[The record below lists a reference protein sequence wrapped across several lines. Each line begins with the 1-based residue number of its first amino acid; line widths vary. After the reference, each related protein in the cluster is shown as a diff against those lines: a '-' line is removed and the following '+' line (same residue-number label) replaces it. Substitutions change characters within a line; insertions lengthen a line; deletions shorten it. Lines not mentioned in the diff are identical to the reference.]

1 MFMCF
6 QVYMLIELNLV
17 YVTDEGCEKIGE
29 MEVVM
34 FDMLGGCNRS
44 VMCEMIFGGTEL
56 EVKVII
62 KRNG

>member
-1 MFMCF
+1 
-6 QVYMLIELNLV
+6 
-17 YVTDEGCEKIGE
+17 
-29 MEVVM
+29 M
-34 FDMLGGCNRS
+34 FDMLGGRNRS

>member
-1 MFMCF
+1 
-6 QVYMLIELNLV
+6 MLIELNLV
-17 YVTDEGCEKIGE
+17 YVMDEGCEKIGE

-44 VMCEMIFGGTEL
+44 VMCEMIFGGMEL